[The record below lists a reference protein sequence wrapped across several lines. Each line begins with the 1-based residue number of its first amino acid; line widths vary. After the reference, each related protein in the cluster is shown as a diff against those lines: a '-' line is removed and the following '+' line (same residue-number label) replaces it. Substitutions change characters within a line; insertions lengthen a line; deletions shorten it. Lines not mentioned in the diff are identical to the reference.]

1 MEYDTWHDNDDVPI
15 SQSEPGT
22 KENPISEH
30 QCTTGKVTNESGWI
44 KVVKQPKRKQAEITP
59 CAVIEQPWIKARTK
73 AILLVLT
80 KLAHWF
86 K

>member
-1 MEYDTWHDNDDVPI
+1 MEYDTWQDNDDVPI

-44 KVVKQPKRKQAEITP
+44 KVVKQPKRK
-59 CAVIEQPWIKARTK
+59 
-73 AILLVLT
+73 
-80 KLAHWF
+80 
-86 K
+86 